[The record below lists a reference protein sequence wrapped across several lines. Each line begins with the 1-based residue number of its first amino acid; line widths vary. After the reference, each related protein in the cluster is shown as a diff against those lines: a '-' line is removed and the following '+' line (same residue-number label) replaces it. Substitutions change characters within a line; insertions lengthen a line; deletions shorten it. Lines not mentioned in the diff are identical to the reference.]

1 MRTYQRGFEQNSIIT
16 IITFSLLY
24 VMVRLALHDQAT
36 HIMFS
41 LPFVVLYSLIM
52 LARFLMLQLGKEVR
66 RHYNI
71 TQLLVY
77 FSAVFWSLSYCIGL
91 SQNGDLE
98 QNLIIIIFLMG
109 IGAAGAIGLSKDIK
123 LTVGFLISL
132 LIPSSIFSFLYLD
145 SYALFIGTAFAMYF
159 VYLAFYSKKYY
170 FISVENLRSKNELEK
185 QKIQLEEQ
193 RELLTIQNK
202 QLGDALTKAKSA
214 DKAKSLFLANMS
226 HEIRTPLNGI
236 IGMSNLLHDIVETE
250 EQKQKVSVIEYSAE
264 TLISLVNDI
273 LDFSKIEAGKLELDI
288 DHFNIHELI
297 VKTFNLFTQKTDEK
311 AIFFNYTIADNV
323 PLYVESDQIRIRQI
337 LINLINNAVKFTD
350 KGGVQV
356 IVSNISPDESTLL
369 LKIEIIDTGI
379 GISRDNQSQLFSAFT
394 QTDASFTRKFGGTG
408 LGLAI
413 SKHLV
418 HLLGGEIG
426 VESEPDIGSNFWFSI
441 AARQGVEPVKVAEK
455 NRNNDFRN
463 LNILL
468 VEDNSVNIL
477 VASQVIEKAG
487 YSVTVAKNGKEAF
500 ESYRNHKFDLILMD
514 IMMPE
519 MDGLQATW
527 LIRQHEA
534 EIGAAA
540 VPIVA
545 LTANVVKDDQ
555 MKYLQAG
562 MNDFISK
569 PIRPDALIEKIN
581 QVFMAQ

>member
-1 MRTYQRGFEQNSIIT
+1 
-16 IITFSLLY
+16 
-24 VMVRLALHDQAT
+24 
-36 HIMFS
+36 
-41 LPFVVLYSLIM
+41 
-52 LARFLMLQLGKEVR
+52 
-66 RHYNI
+66 
-71 TQLLVY
+71 
-77 FSAVFWSLSYCIGL
+77 
-91 SQNGDLE
+91 
-98 QNLIIIIFLMG
+98 MG

-369 LKIEIIDTGI
+369 LRIEVIDTGI

>member
-1 MRTYQRGFEQNSIIT
+1 
-16 IITFSLLY
+16 
-24 VMVRLALHDQAT
+24 
-36 HIMFS
+36 
-41 LPFVVLYSLIM
+41 
-52 LARFLMLQLGKEVR
+52 
-66 RHYNI
+66 
-71 TQLLVY
+71 
-77 FSAVFWSLSYCIGL
+77 
-91 SQNGDLE
+91 
-98 QNLIIIIFLMG
+98 
-109 IGAAGAIGLSKDIK
+109 
-123 LTVGFLISL
+123 
-132 LIPSSIFSFLYLD
+132 
-145 SYALFIGTAFAMYF
+145 
-159 VYLAFYSKKYY
+159 LAFYSKKYY

-323 PLYVESDQIRIRQI
+323 PLYIESDQIRIRQI

-369 LKIEIIDTGI
+369 LRIEVIDTGI